1 MTARMPM
8 SPPPAV
14 VIEFMLD
21 DRRVRTTVNQIDT
34 SPGSPPSDW
43 WLAQNVWDVETDER
57 TKIGVRVQAWESV
70 VRLDP
75 GDGIE
80 RFASLLLVKL
90 VPRPGEVQAAGVWQP
105 MATAPKD
112 CTWII
117 VLTEEGD
124 EERVHWAED
133 LSGED
138 QPPFR
143 GWFKDHPS
151 PNCGFIQVRGP
162 FQGWKP
168 CESETT

>member
-1 MTARMPM
+1 MTSRMPM

-14 VIEFMLD
+14 VIECMWAG
-21 DRRVRTTVNQIDT
+21 RRVRTTVNQLET
-34 SPGSPPSDW
+34 GPGSPPSDW
-43 WLAQNVWDVETDER
+43 WLAQNVWDIETDER
-57 TKIGVRVQAWESV
+57 TKLGVRVQAWESV

-80 RFASLLLVKL
+80 RFASLLSVKP
-90 VPRPGEVQAAGVWQP
+90 VPRGVQAVGVWQP

-117 VLTEEGD
+117 VLTEKGV

-133 LSGED
+133 LTGEE
-138 QPPFR
+138 QPPYQ
-143 GWFKDHPS
+143 GWFKAHPS
-151 PNCGFIQVRGP
+151 PRCGFIQVRGP

-168 CESETT
+168 CEK